1 MAKQIRQT
9 FDLSEALMRRWITYF
24 R

>member
-9 FDLSEALMRRWITYF
+9 FNLSEALMRRWIT
-24 R
+24 